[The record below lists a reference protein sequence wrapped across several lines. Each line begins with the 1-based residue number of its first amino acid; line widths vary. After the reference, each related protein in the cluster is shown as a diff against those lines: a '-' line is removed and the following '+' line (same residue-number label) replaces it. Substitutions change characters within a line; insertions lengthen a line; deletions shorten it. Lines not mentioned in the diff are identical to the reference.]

1 MPQAA
6 APFWRVAHEAALEPD
21 NLPRVLAGMGFLR
34 RLFTARRGEIQW
46 WQPDYHRVRPALL
59 RLRDCGAHAARGLQ
73 AGEWSADALAALDA
87 EEVRA
92 RAAVAEVNRMMR
104 DSEVLFMQAPK
115 DRPFAMVLI
124 DIGAGDGAW
133 RSPDHAV
140 RGDCLISLGA
150 LMWGERYG
158 RAARRIARLCGIY
171 ALPPAPPPLELG
183 AVLQAAAER
192 RIG

>member
-1 MPQAA
+1 MSDAETPGARAYRLMAA
-6 APFWRVAHEAALEPD
+6 YGWRID
-21 NLPRVLAGMGFLR
+21 WSLPRRVPDGGWPDDIINDEVARAVAAEREAG
-34 RLFTARRGEIQW
+34 AIE
-46 WQPDYHRVRPALL
+46 
-59 RLRDCGAHAARGLQ
+59 ARGTS
-73 AGEWSADALAALDA
+73 GADALA
-87 EEVRA
+87 EVRA